1 MSLFKFLDLVGELGG
16 EILALRRII
25 AQVNEKSS
33 FLQFHVSCM
42 TRVKRVA
49 DEFPWAFAHGPLRL
63 LATTTLPM
71 KLGVS
76 ISRLIRDKDGF

>member
-1 MSLFKFLDLVGELGG
+1 
-16 EILALRRII
+16 
-25 AQVNEKSS
+25 
-33 FLQFHVSCM
+33 M